1 MKPWKLVL
9 GAGAACA
16 ACCAAPIIGGMAALG
31 VGSGLFAGGVGTLS
45 AYTESWVP
53 LVAGGVALTAMA
65 GVVAWRRRRPPQRTT
80 EFGCGCSSTSAAAVS
95 CTTKGS

>member
-31 VGSGLFAGGVGTLS
+31 VGSGLFAVGVSTLS
-45 AYTESWVP
+45 AYLESWVP
-53 LVAGGVALTAMA
+53 LAAVGAALAGIAA
-65 GVVAWRRRRPPQRTT
+65 VVAWRRKRPAQPAT
-80 EFGCGCSSTSAAAVS
+80 GCGCSTIPTAATSYG
-95 CTTKGS
+95 TKGS

>member
-31 VGSGLFAGGVGTLS
+31 VGSGLFAGGVGALS
-45 AYTESWVP
+45 AYTESWLPVA
-53 LVAGGVALTAMA
+53 AGGVALAA
-65 GVVAWRRRRPPQRTT
+65 VGGLVAWRRKRAAPTAGP
-80 EFGCGCSSTSAAAVS
+80 CGCSDGAGRASA
-95 CTTKGS
+95 CGTKGA

>member
-16 ACCAAPIIGGMAALG
+16 ACCAAPIIGAMAALG
-31 VGSGLFAGGVGTLS
+31 VGSGLFAGGVGALS

-53 LVAGGVALTAMA
+53 LAAGGAALAAVA
-65 GVVAWRRRRPPQRTT
+65 GVVAWRRKRAAQPAA
-80 EFGCGCSSTSAAAVS
+80 GCGCPSNPTPASACA
-95 CTTKGS
+95 TKGS